1 MNKIEEGLHRVHAL
15 AGNQAEC
22 SNATATIIQDNAQL
36 DPFLKV
42 NLVSPGSPA
51 EIAVR
56 IFLKFS
62 NGYKLT
68 I

>member
-15 AGNQAEC
+15 ARNQTE
-22 SNATATIIQDNAQL
+22 SPSPTTTVIQDNVQL

-51 EIAVR
+51 DIAV
-56 IFLKFS
+56 K
-62 NGYKLT
+62 N
-68 I
+68 